1 MIRSLPVSRNTIAG
15 FRCRCR
21 CFQLL
26 SLLNYPSSSR
36 FVRHY
41 VRNDEMLAIP
51 TVLVMELLLF
61 RSLVGDWARV
71 LPIHDKVC

>member
-1 MIRSLPVSRNTIAG
+1 MIRSLPVSRNAIAG
-15 FRCRCR
+15 RCRR
-21 CFQLL
+21 FQLL

-61 RSLVGDWARV
+61 WSLVGD
-71 LPIHDKVC
+71 